1 VLPSAGASVIDYQ
14 AGNRLRLL
22 KNGEQFFPALV
33 SAIDGAQ
40 QEVFLETYIFADD
53 ETASLVTNALARAA
67 ARGVPTRL
75 LVDGFG
81 TPSFPQR
88 LREILSGAGVELLIF
103 RPSLLPWF
111 LRRPRAPL
119 RRMHRKLASI
129 DGRLAFVG
137 GINIIDDTET
147 PEPAPPRYDYAVQ
160 LEGPIAARVRAEAAS
175 LWSRVAWASIGRRWP
190 GFNALRASA
199 PRARQGAGVSQAGT
213 QRAALVVRDNLRRRH
228 SIESAY
234 LELIESAR
242 EEILIA
248 NAYFFP
254 TRRFRRALVQAVKRK
269 VQVTLLLQGRVEYL
283 LQHYA
288 SRAHYRT
295 LLAAGVRIHEYH
307 TSFLHAK
314 VAVFDGRTAT
324 VGSSNIDPFSLLLAQ
339 EANVFVDDAGFAG
352 ELRDSLLEATR
363 IGGRKVAVRY
373 WQRLSWSLK
382 ARIWLCYRVARL
394 LMAMF
399 GFDRLR

>member
-1 VLPSAGASVIDYQ
+1 MIAFET
-14 AGNRLRLL
+14 GNRLRLL

-33 SAIDGAQ
+33 GAIDGAR
-40 QEVFLETYIFADD
+40 QEVFVETYIYADD
-53 ETASLVTNALARAA
+53 ETGGLVTDALARCA

-88 LREILSGAGVELLIF
+88 FRQILSGAGVELLIF
-103 RPSLLPWF
+103 RPSILPWF

-129 DGRLAFVG
+129 DGRIALVG
-137 GINIIDDTET
+137 GINIIDDVEK
-147 PEPAPPRYDYAVQ
+147 PEPAPRYDYAVQ
-160 LEGPIAARVRAEAAS
+160 IEGTLAGRVRAEAAA

-199 PRARQGAGVSQAGT
+199 PRRPRATAASQAGG
-213 QRAALVVRDNLRRRH
+213 QRAALVVRDNLRRRR
-228 SIESAY
+228 SIEAAY
-234 LELIESAR
+234 LELIEAAR

-254 TRRFRRALVQAVKRK
+254 TRRFRRALVQAVRRK

-288 SRAHYRT
+288 SRAHYRM
-295 LLAAGVRIHEYH
+295 LLAAGVRIYEYH

-352 ELRDSLLEATR
+352 ELRESLLEATR
-363 IGGRKVAVRY
+363 KGGRKVAARY
-373 WQRLSWSLK
+373 WQRLSWTLK

-399 GFDRLR
+399 GFERLR